1 MSELDD
7 YRLEVLVSL
16 RSLDRLDKDA
26 YTEEEKLEATKIYE
40 ERKQEEEEKRLEEE
54 EKKLEEE
61 ERRLE
66 EEKRLEEERRLEE
79 IELQK
84 VWKFVIPISE
94 NKFDGT
100 NQNISNKTGWTM
112 YRSLC
117 QFIMNW

>member
-54 EKKLEEE
+54 E
-61 ERRLE
+61 
-66 EEKRLEEERRLEE
+66 RRLEE

-100 NQNISNKTGWTM
+100 NQNFSNTTGWAM
-112 YRSLC
+112 NS
-117 QFIMNW
+117 IMNLKKIVLES